1 MSDRIDAIRDRLA
14 KATPGPWETV
24 PTTGNAVAS
33 PDGDGYW
40 TDVADRIESEPDAD
54 LIANA
59 PADLAYLLAE
69 LDKAWAAS
77 VVHVSHYDME
87 ARAAHFNEGYEAAM
101 SQHLAED
108 PSAAEDWLNAKLAEA
123 WREGFSAGYADG
135 TDTGPTSP
143 DNPYKEA
150 P

>member
-69 LDKAWAAS
+69 MDKA
-77 VVHVSHYDME
+77 
-87 ARAAHFNEGYEAAM
+87 RAG
-101 SQHLAED
+101 
-108 PSAAEDWLNAKLAEA
+108 LAEA